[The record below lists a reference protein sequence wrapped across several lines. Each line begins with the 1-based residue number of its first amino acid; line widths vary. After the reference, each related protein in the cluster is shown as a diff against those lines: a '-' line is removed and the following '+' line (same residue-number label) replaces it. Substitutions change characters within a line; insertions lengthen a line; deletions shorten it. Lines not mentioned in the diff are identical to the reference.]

1 LETRERG
8 FLLANSIKI
17 TLLFYI
23 ILRTQTLLPQS
34 EDHHEVRRLSE
45 DLENR
50 CANKH
55 EGVRIPPAP
64 FSVISCLKL
73 FHLFLS
79 VKFTFHSNI
88 PFNKKPF
95 NLIE

>member
-8 FLLANSIKI
+8 FLLANNIKI
-17 TLLFYI
+17 TLLLYI

-34 EDHHEVRRLSE
+34 EDYHKVRRLSE
-45 DLENR
+45 DFENR

-55 EGVRIPPAP
+55 EEVRIPPVT
-64 FSVISCLKL
+64 FFVISCLKL
-73 FHLFLS
+73 FHLFIS

-95 NLIE
+95 NLTE